1 MRGQQMKWFLMKIL
15 AFGIF
20 FSLNVTAKEWIFWT
34 FCFREFR
41 NSSVIEVWKFF
52 RNIRVFLTRI
62 SLGKKKPVFQAKTG
76 VSEHSRFME
85 YSEFVLFQTFLT
97 LQKIDVKIELW
108 KLRKTCSDSNSNSN
122 IWVQVQNAGP

>member
-34 FCFREFR
+34 FCLREFR

-52 RNIRVFLTRI
+52 RNIRFFN
-62 SLGKKKPVFQAKTG
+62 SKKFWSKNPVLRAKTG
-76 VSEHSRFME
+76 VSKHSRFME
-85 YSEFVLFQTFLT
+85 YSEFVLFKTFLT

-108 KLRKTCSDSNSNSN
+108 KLRKTCSNSNSNSN
-122 IWVQVQNAGP
+122 IWVQVRNAGP